1 MTMQGE
7 MSAETTA
14 PRAGVLT
21 PASEQ
26 SLRAVW
32 VVMPCY
38 NEDGSLES
46 VLDDVARFGYSI
58 VVVDDGSR
66 VPAATIV
73 RHESVHVLRHCVN
86 LGQGAA
92 LQTGIDYAVMH
103 GAEYIVTFDSDGQH
117 RAEEI
122 TTLLDVLRRGN
133 ADVALGTRFGVGG
146 RAVNIS
152 RAKTLTLKLATRF
165 SRYATGLDITDTH
178 NGFRALTRHAATQL
192 RITQNRMAHASQI
205 LDDIA
210 RLSLRYVEVP
220 VTIRY
225 TAYSMKKGQRLSN
238 AFNILWDS
246 LAGRFS

>member
-1 MTMQGE
+1 MTTQDETAQTVGTDTRALSPA
-7 MSAETTA
+7 SAE
-14 PRAGVLT
+14 
-21 PASEQ
+21 

-38 NEDGSLES
+38 NEDGSLET
-46 VLDDVARFGYSI
+46 VLADVVRYGYSV
-58 VVVDDGSR
+58 VVVDDGSK

-117 RAEEI
+117 RSEEI
-122 TTLLDVLRRGN
+122 ATLLDVLRSGK
-133 ADVALGTRFGVGG
+133 ADVALGTRFGEGG
-146 RAVNIS
+146 RALNIS
-152 RAKTLTLKLATRF
+152 RARSITLKLATRF

-178 NGFRALTRHAATQL
+178 NGFRALTRQAATQL

-205 LDDIA
+205 LDDIS

-225 TAYSMKKGQRLSN
+225 TDYSLKKGQRLSN